1 MRSVTTRSCPLG
13 TLEVNVADPI
23 ALELAP
29 GARVIW
35 DLDAVRRLA
44 PAGATEPESL
54 WTLEGDLQGFTL
66 LRVFSAAF
74 EDGRAVLFAA
84 ARPIGA
90 QGHGEEVVAAA
101 VVGSRGPQAVEE
113 PLLSTEYADDG
124 SPRRVTLEF
133 WLEDEDY
140 PLRGA
145 GEATAVASQTDD
157 EGVERAGAALRL
169 RLDGATGAGAYEIA
183 RNL

>member
-1 MRSVTTRSCPLG
+1 MTKNCP
-13 TLEVNVADPI
+13 LEVNVADPI

-35 DLDAVRRLA
+35 DLDAVRRMA
-44 PAGATEPESL
+44 PAGASEPESL
-54 WTLEGDLQGFTL
+54 WTLEGELEDFEL
-66 LRVFSAAF
+66 LRVLSAAF

-84 ARPIGA
+84 ARPEGA
-90 QGHGEEVVAAA
+90 AGHGEEVTAAA
-101 VVGSRGPQAVEE
+101 VVGKRGPQEVSE
-113 PLLSTEYADDG
+113 PLVSTEYAADG
-124 SPRRVTLEF
+124 SPRRVTLEL

-145 GEATAVASQTDD
+145 GEATAVATQTDD
-157 EGVERAGAALRL
+157 EGVERAGAALRM
-169 RLDGATGAGAYEIA
+169 RLDGKNGAGAYEIA

>member
-1 MRSVTTRSCPLG
+1 MKSCLQ
-13 TLEVNVADPI
+13 EVNVTDPI

-44 PAGATEPESL
+44 PAGASEPESL

-66 LRVFSAAF
+66 LRVLSAAF
-74 EDGRAVLFAA
+74 EDGRVVLLTA

-90 QGHGEEVVAAA
+90 RGHNEEVVAAS
-101 VVGSRGPQAVEE
+101 VVGRRGPATVEE
-113 PLLSTEYADDG
+113 PLLSTEYANDG
-124 SPRRVTLEF
+124 SPRRVTLEL
-133 WLEDEDY
+133 WLDGEDY

-145 GEATAVASQTDD
+145 GEATAVATQTDD
-157 EGVERAGAALRL
+157 QGVERAGAALRL
-169 RLDGATGAGAYEIA
+169 RLEGANGAGAYEIA